1 MTTPFT
7 TVTATGSMTTH
18 LVVSS
23 PALPGSLPD
32 ELPHA
37 TLCGQAVTGIAEAD
51 PGDVQC
57 HLCLH
62 RSPSF
67 MNLPSFKVTL

>member
-7 TVTATGSMTTH
+7 TVTAAGSAITH

-23 PALPGSLPD
+23 PALPGSMPD

-37 TLCGQAVTGIAEAD
+37 TLCGQAVTALAEAD
-51 PGDVQC
+51 PSDVQC
-57 HLCLH
+57 TLCLH
-62 RSPSF
+62 RTQSF
-67 MNLPSFKVTL
+67 MGLPSFKVTL